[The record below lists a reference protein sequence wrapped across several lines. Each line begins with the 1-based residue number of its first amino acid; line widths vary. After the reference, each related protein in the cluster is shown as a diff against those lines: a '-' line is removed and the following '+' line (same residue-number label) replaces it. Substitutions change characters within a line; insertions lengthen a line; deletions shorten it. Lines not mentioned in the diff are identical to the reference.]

1 MPRPRQQKRDADAGI
16 APPAPAP
23 APKRERRTKK
33 LPPPIEPAAK
43 AKLVRVL
50 ASEPFFLR
58 EISSALVYRDV
69 TSLSLV
75 DKGADALLSKPE
87 NSDAWKPFVTALDT
101 WKCFGKIEEAQ
112 KSLMEQHYGFRK
124 ICATLATGTCAECGG
139 GGAYINALSCE
150 RTCLGCWSCR
160 DCGEHGTEGAQRS
173 QMCSPGYAKTHFL
186 ITDTDIKKCAM
197 LHIDDATKAHGLMNA
212 KMRAILV
219 RDAQKLAIAR
229 HGSLDAVEAVKA
241 IRHAKSMETYRAK
254 IEALEAPLADKIAAF
269 EDRKAK
275 AEDKYAASLAAWTAL
290 TATKDPSNVL
300 KAGARPWR
308 QFYESR
314 PRAEGKY
321 PKSKPVWKSTSG
333 TTSRRWREALKFHFR
348 TGSRP
353 TWPRA
358 GTSWP
363 ATSARGACRTSARS
377 TAFTKCTPRSSR
389 GASRTRRSSS
399 SRRARTRRPSR
410 SSSRATVRSRASAR
424 TSSK

>member
-1 MPRPRQQKRDADAGI
+1 MTRTRQQKRDADAGI

-23 APKRERRTKK
+23 APKKKRRTKK
-33 LPPPIEPAAK
+33 APPPIEPAAK

-87 NSDAWKPFVTALDT
+87 NSDAWKPFVTTLDT
-101 WKCFGKIEEAQ
+101 WKSFGKIEEAQ

-124 ICATLATGTCAECGG
+124 ICSTLASGSCAECGG

-186 ITDTDIKKCAM
+186 ITETDVKKCAM
-197 LHIDDATKAHGLMNA
+197 LHIDDPSKAHGLMNA

-254 IEALEAPLADKIAAF
+254 IEALEAPLADKIASWK
-269 EDRKAK
+269 DRKAK
-275 AEDKYAASLAAWTAL
+275 AEDKYAAALAAWTAL

-308 QFYESR
+308 SFHEYR

-321 PKSKPVWKSTSG
+321 PKSKPVWN
-333 TTSRRWREALKFHFR
+333 
-348 TGSRP
+348 
-353 TWPRA
+353 
-358 GTSWP
+358 
-363 ATSARGACRTSARS
+363 
-377 TAFTKCTPRSSR
+377 
-389 GASRTRRSSS
+389 
-399 SRRARTRRPSR
+399 
-410 SSSRATVRSRASAR
+410 
-424 TSSK
+424 